1 VLIIDDILLSPI
13 KGFMWIMRELH
24 KAAEQELENEAE
36 RLTSSLSDLYMMLET
51 GILTEEE
58 FAQREKEIL
67 DRLDSLHNADDD
79 EADAADGIN
88 PDADAS
94 ETDDDSD
101 DESDEDEDEDEDDDE
116 WSDEDDAE
124 EDTEED
130 EVPLGLD
137 SITQPSSDDATDSN
151 HARGSGPAREA
162 A

>member
-1 VLIIDDILLSPI
+1 MLIIDDILLSPI

-58 FAQREKEIL
+58 FAQRETEIL
-67 DRLDSLHNADDD
+67 DRLDTLQNIDDD
-79 EADAADGIN
+79 DADASTNTVD

-94 ETDDDSD
+94 EADEDDSD
-101 DESDEDEDEDEDDDE
+101 DEDEDEDDQ
-116 WSDEDDAE
+116 WAVEDDA
-124 EDTEED
+124 DDDADDD
-130 EVPLGLD
+130 EGDGSPVLD
-137 SITQPSSDDATDSN
+137 SIADTAGHDSTDTN
-151 HARGSGPAREA
+151 HARGTGPAREA

>member
-13 KGFMWIMRELH
+13 KGFLWIMRELH

-67 DRLDSLHNADDD
+67 DRLDSLQNIDP
-79 EADAADGIN
+79 EADASADAID

-94 ETDDDSD
+94 EADDDDSD
-101 DESDEDEDEDEDDDE
+101 DEDWDDEDEADSDDPDFAMDEDGDMVELDHDDDPE
-116 WSDEDDAE
+116 LEK
-124 EDTEED
+124 
-130 EVPLGLD
+130 P
-137 SITQPSSDDATDSN
+137 Q
-151 HARGSGPAREA
+151 
-162 A
+162 

>member
-13 KGFMWIMRELH
+13 KGFLWIMRELH

-67 DRLDSLHNADDD
+67 DRLDSLQNID
-79 EADAADGIN
+79 

-94 ETDDDSD
+94 ADAIDADADAAEVDDDDSD
-101 DESDEDEDEDEDDDE
+101 DEDEDEDEDDE
-116 WSDEDDAE
+116 WSDEDDDEE
-124 EDTEED
+124 EDDDED
-130 EVPLGLD
+130 DGSLSID
-137 SITQPSSDDATDSN
+137 SIAGAADHDTTDTN
-151 HARGSGPAREA
+151 HARGPGPDREA

>member
-1 VLIIDDILLSPI
+1 MLIIDDILLSPI

-79 EADAADGIN
+79 DEADAADGID

-94 ETDDDSD
+94 EADDDSD
-101 DESDEDEDEDEDDDE
+101 DESDEDEDEDD

-137 SITQPSSDDATDSN
+137 SITQPTSDDATDSN